1 MDNCVSPAVAVPD
14 ATPTPVPDEKDIIIV
29 NLKMDL
35 MWQRLL
41 QKCKSLKLK
50 CRSLTVKL
58 ERSEDEY
65 REQVAVST
73 ELKAKLWLLKS
84 EAIPRMKELTFLRC
98 SKRYPRR
105 N

>member
-1 MDNCVSPAVAVPD
+1 MSNSVSPAVAVPD
-14 ATPTPVPDEKDIIIV
+14 ATHTPVPDEKNLIIV

-35 MWQRLL
+35 MWQRLKL
-41 QKCKSLKLK
+41 DQKCKSLKLK
-50 CRSLTVKL
+50 CRSLTVEL
-58 ERSEDEY
+58 EQSEDEY

-84 EAIPRMKELTFLRC
+84 KAIPHMKELAFLRC
-98 SKRYPRR
+98 SAPRR